1 MVNLSVIGV
10 HIMSEQD
17 KVILDQFCSVLG
29 QISDLFISGVGI
41 SMTDREQFLF
51 YKAGNK
57 MDLKIAPGL
66 VVKPGGAI
74 SRAIQEKRLVTAR
87 LDKAIYGEVLIA
99 ISVPI
104 YNDDKQV
111 IGAVC
116 AYETIEQEEALKE
129 LAATLTASISVLAS
143 TAEEITA
150 QAEQLSG
157 TSTEL
162 AKYAEGSQNKAK
174 ETNEVLHMIKAISSQ
189 TNLLGLNAAIEAA
202 RVGEQGRGFG
212 VVAEEIRK
220 LATSSAESIK
230 KGEMIIRG
238 IQEQSAGTAQQ
249 VNNMNSVITYIT
261 EAISQLTEA
270 VQQANSM
277 GQRLDEL
284 SKSLKKG

>member
-1 MVNLSVIGV
+1 
-10 HIMSEQD
+10 MSEQD
-17 KVILDQFCSVLG
+17 KVILDRFRSVLE
-29 QISDLFISGVGI
+29 QISELFISGVGV
-41 SMTDREQFLF
+41 SLTDREQFLF
-51 YKAGNK
+51 YKDGSRMN
-57 MDLKIAPGL
+57 LKISPGL
-66 VVKPGGAI
+66 IVKPGGAI
-74 SRAIQEKRLVTAR
+74 SRAIQEKRMITAR

-99 ISVPI
+99 ISVPVF
-104 YNDDKQV
+104 NDARQV

-129 LAATLTASISVLAS
+129 LAAALTASISVLAS
-143 TAEEITA
+143 TAEEISA

-174 ETNEVLHMIKAISSQ
+174 ETNEVLNMIKAISSQ

-230 KGEMIIRG
+230 KGESIIKG
-238 IQEQSAGTAQQ
+238 IQEQSTGTAQQ
-249 VNNMNSVITYIT
+249 VNNMNSVISYIT
-261 EAISQLTEA
+261 DAISQLTEA